1 MFAES
6 GLPRIQTM
14 QHSLESG
21 TTSSR
26 VKPGP
31 RIAVMGAGAVG
42 CYYGGILARAGHAV
56 TLIARP
62 AHVQAISTQGLRMQG
77 QGFDERVPLRASSD
91 PAAVA
96 GADLVLF
103 CVKSADTE
111 AAGRLMAPHL
121 ASQAL
126 VLSLQNGVDNAERLQ
141 AILPGHAVA
150 AAVVYV
156 AVDMAGPGHV
166 LHKGRGELVLAPA
179 SAGKMD
185 SEAAAAAFK
194 SAGVPTEVS
203 AAVREALWTK
213 LLINCAYNAISAIGQ
228 QAYGKISKVPG
239 IQDVMQDAVNE
250 CLAVAAGDGIKLPET
265 VHEAV
270 RRIAHTMPGQLSSTA
285 QDLARGKPS
294 EIDYLNGHVV
304 RRGHALGIPTPVNRT
319 LWSLVKLLE
328 SGAGPSR

>member
-1 MFAES
+1 M
-6 GLPRIQTM
+6 PN
-14 QHSLESG
+14 SLDVS
-21 TTSSR
+21 
-26 VKPGP
+26 KPKP
-31 RIAVMGAGAVG
+31 VPTPLLRIAVMGAGAVG
-42 CYYGGILARAGHAV
+42 CFYGGMLARAGHAV
-56 TLIARP
+56 TLVARP
-62 AHVQAISTQGLRMQG
+62 AHVQAMAARGLRMQG
-77 QGFDERVPLRASSD
+77 QGFDEWVPLAASSD

-121 ASQAL
+121 SSHAL

-141 AILPGHAVA
+141 ALLPAHAVA

-179 SAGKMD
+179 SAGTMD
-185 SEAAAAAFK
+185 SEVAAAILRAA
-194 SAGVPTEVS
+194 GIPTEVS
-203 AAVREALWTK
+203 SAVREALWTK
-213 LLINCAYNAISAIGQ
+213 LVINCAYNAISAISQ
-228 QAYGKISKVPG
+228 QPYGKTINAPG
-239 IQDVMQDAVNE
+239 IAGVMQDAVNE
-250 CLAVAAGDGIKLPET
+250 SLKVAAADGVNLSAS

-270 RRIAHTMPGQLSSTA
+270 ARIAQTMPGQLSSTA
-285 QDLARGKPS
+285 QDLARAKPS

-304 RRGHALGIPTPVNRT
+304 RRGQALGIPTPVNRT

-328 SGAGPSR
+328 SSAAPSR

>member
-1 MFAES
+1 M
-6 GLPRIQTM
+6 PR
-14 QHSLESG
+14 L
-21 TTSSR
+21 
-26 VKPGP
+26 

-42 CYYGGILARAGHAV
+42 CYYGGMLARAGHAV

-62 AHVQAISTQGLRMQG
+62 AHVQAMAARGLRMQG
-77 QGFDERVPLRASSD
+77 QGFDEWVPLAATAD
-91 PAAVA
+91 VAAVA
-96 GADLVLF
+96 TAELVLL

-121 ASQAL
+121 PPQAL

-141 AILPGHAVA
+141 TVLPAHAVA

-179 SAGKMD
+179 RAGTMD
-185 SEAAAAAFK
+185 SETVAAVLRA
-194 SAGVPTEVS
+194 AGVPTEVS
-203 AAVREALWTK
+203 GALRQALWTK
-213 LLINCAYNAISAIGQ
+213 LLINCAYNAISAISQ
-228 QAYGKISKVPG
+228 QPYGKTSQAPG
-239 IQDVMQDAVNE
+239 IPEVTQDVVNE
-250 CLAVAAGDGIKLPET
+250 CLAVAAADGVSLPAS

-270 RRIAHTMPGQLSSTA
+270 ARIAQTMPGQLSSTA

-304 RRGHALGIPTPVNRT
+304 RRGQALGIPTPVNRA

-328 SGAGPSR
+328 ARD

>member
-1 MFAES
+1 
-6 GLPRIQTM
+6 M
-14 QHSLESG
+14 QISLDS
-21 TTSSR
+21 TPTHAPSQR
-26 VKPGP
+26 AVL

-42 CYYGGILARAGHAV
+42 CYYGGMLARAGHAV

-62 AHVQAISTQGLRMQG
+62 AHVQAMAARGLRMQG
-77 QGFDERVPLRASSD
+77 QGFDEWVALAASVD

-96 GADLVLF
+96 TADLVLF

-111 AAGRLMAPHL
+111 YAGRLIAPHL
-121 ASQAL
+121 PPQAL
-126 VLSLQNGVDNAERLQ
+126 VLSLQNGVDNAARLQ
-141 AILPGHAVA
+141 VVLPTHAIA

-179 SAGKMD
+179 GAGAVN
-185 SEAAAAAFK
+185 SEVAAAALRA
-194 SAGVPTEVS
+194 AGVPTEVS

-213 LLINCAYNAISAIGQ
+213 LLINCAYNAISAISQ
-228 QAYGKISKVPG
+228 QPYGTSYAAPG
-239 IQDVMQDAVNE
+239 VQDVMHDVVSE
-250 CLAVAAGDGIKLPET
+250 CLAVAASDGVNLPGSVHET
-265 VHEAV
+265 VA
-270 RRIAHTMPGQLSSTA
+270 RIALTMPGQLSSTA

-304 RRGHALGIPTPVNRT
+304 RRGQALGIPTPVNRT

-328 SGAGPSR
+328 SRD

>member
-1 MFAES
+1 
-6 GLPRIQTM
+6 
-14 QHSLESG
+14 
-21 TTSSR
+21 
-26 VKPGP
+26 
-31 RIAVMGAGAVG
+31 
-42 CYYGGILARAGHAV
+42 
-56 TLIARP
+56 
-62 AHVQAISTQGLRMQG
+62 MQG
-77 QGFDERVPLRASSD
+77 QGFDEWVPLAATSD

-96 GADLVLF
+96 TADLVLV

-121 ASQAL
+121 PARAL

-141 AILPGHAVA
+141 AVLPGRAVA

-179 SAGKMD
+179 TAGTTD
-185 SEAAAAAFK
+185 SQTVAAALRA
-194 SAGVPTEVS
+194 AGVATEVS
-203 AAVREALWTK
+203 AAVRQALWTK
-213 LLINCAYNAISAIGQ
+213 LVINCAYNAISAISQ
-228 QAYGKISKVPG
+228 QPYGKTFNAPG
-239 IQDVMQDAVNE
+239 IQGVMQDVVNE
-250 CLAVAAGDGIKLPET
+250 CLAVAAADGVNLPAS

-270 RRIAHTMPGQLSSTA
+270 AQIALTMPGQLSSTA

-304 RRGHALGIPTPVNRT
+304 KRGQALGIPTPVNRT

-328 SGAGPSR
+328 SRTA

>member
-1 MFAES
+1 
-6 GLPRIQTM
+6 M
-14 QHSLESG
+14 QNSPD
-21 TTSSR
+21 SS
-26 VKPGP
+26 KAAPTL

-42 CYYGGILARAGHAV
+42 SYYGGMLARAGHAV

-62 AHVQAISTQGLRMQG
+62 AHVQAMAARGLRMQG
-77 QGFDERVPLRASSD
+77 QGFDEWVPLAATSD
-91 PAAVA
+91 AAAVA

-121 ASQAL
+121 SPQAL

-141 AILPGHAVA
+141 TVLPGHAVA

-179 SAGKMD
+179 ATPSID
-185 SEAAAAAFK
+185 SHAAAAALLA
-194 SAGVPTEVS
+194 AGVPTEVS

-213 LLINCAYNAISAIGQ
+213 LVINCAYNAVSAISQ
-228 QAYGKISKVPG
+228 QPYGKISKAPG
-239 IQDVMQDAVNE
+239 IQALMQDVVNE
-250 CLAVAAGDGIKLPET
+250 CLAVAAADGVRLPAS

-270 RRIAHTMPGQLSSTA
+270 TQIAQTMPGQLSSTA
-285 QDLARGKPS
+285 QDMARGKPS
-294 EIDYLNGHVV
+294 EIDYLNGHVL
-304 RRGHALGIPTPVNRT
+304 RRGQALGIPTPVNRA

-328 SGAGPSR
+328 SRSSQT